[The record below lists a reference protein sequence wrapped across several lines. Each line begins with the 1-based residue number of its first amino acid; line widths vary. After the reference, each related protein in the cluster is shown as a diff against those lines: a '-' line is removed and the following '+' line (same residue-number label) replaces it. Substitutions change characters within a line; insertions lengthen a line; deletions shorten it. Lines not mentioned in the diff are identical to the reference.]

1 MPAAAQ
7 TNAPR
12 PRRKTGG
19 GAGAAGREA
28 GGLLAACSKPP
39 LPLLPAA
46 RPGARGGGGR
56 VRPEEPTATDSKQ
69 WNGGSLPEGAPAAD
83 CYARHG
89 TRGHRGGAAEP
100 RRGRAGFCAQPPPPA
115 ALAGAAG
122 AVKAQSRRMHGAP
135 LRSRRD
141 GLRAYR
147 RSADAMSGSTTSGNG
162 GQRPHGGRE
171 QHAPQLRGELPSR
184 RAKWWPYL

>member
-1 MPAAAQ
+1 M
-7 TNAPR
+7 
-12 PRRKTGG
+12 
-19 GAGAAGREA
+19 
-28 GGLLAACSKPP
+28 AACSKPP

-115 ALAGAAG
+115 AQAGAAG

-147 RSADAMSGSTTSGNG
+147 RSADAISGSTTSGNG

-171 QHAPQLRGELPSR
+171 QHVSNGGLICKATILPRVRRSSR
-184 RAKWWPYL
+184 KRIPRTFARNRR

>member
-1 MPAAAQ
+1 M
-7 TNAPR
+7 
-12 PRRKTGG
+12 
-19 GAGAAGREA
+19 
-28 GGLLAACSKPP
+28 AACSKPP

-162 GQRPHGGRE
+162 GQRPHGSRE
-171 QHAPQLRGELPSR
+171 QHASKGGLICKATILPRVRRSSR
-184 RAKWWPYL
+184 KRIPRTFARNRR